1 VPISRGVFFLADSSA
16 SSASVVSQAQ
26 QGRAQALYRRPVSY
40 LLLGLLASFV
50 LTALAWLERR
60 TDVETRFAIQ
70 TERFVAALANHLL
83 VYETAL
89 IGGAALFAASDDV
102 TRAEWA
108 TYVATT
114 RVRVTLPGNQ
124 AFGFAPLV
132 PDVARDAHIAALRAD
147 VGPEYDIRPPGRR
160 STYVP
165 IMFNEPFVG
174 RNRGVVGFDMYS
186 EPTRRAAIEAAIATR
201 RPTMSGKVVLAGEQ
215 GDSRPPGFVV
225 YVPIFKG
232 EARQPLGF
240 VFAPFRM
247 PDLMAGLQ
255 RSWDSGLA
263 FRIYDGPEKSE
274 DALMHAAWPVSLAAP
289 RNTRDAA
296 FQILGRS
303 WIVEFGAGEGFERS
317 DELWAPWLVL
327 VLGVSASLLV
337 FAQARALANIQANA
351 QALADAKNASEAAS
365 LAKSN
370 FVATVSHEIRTPMN
384 GIMGISG
391 LLLDTPLDANQRE
404 LAVAIRDSSES
415 LLLIVNDVLDLSKL
429 NADRLEFEQIDF
441 DLCKCVNGALE
452 IVRPRADA
460 KGLALDFEADAGL
473 PVAVSG
479 DPGRLRQI
487 ALNLVSNAVKFTE
500 TGSVRVELAV
510 DRGAVAV
517 AGRVA
522 LCLAV
527 SDTGIGIAPAY
538 LPNLFEE
545 FVQGDASVARRF
557 GGTGLGLA
565 IVRRL
570 AERMGGTVQAA
581 STLGRGSRFEVRL
594 SLPIAA
600 TAAPKRE
607 NVALTSAIAR
617 IEEAAEALGRPI
629 RLLLAEDNATNR
641 LVAVEMLKP
650 YPVRVDAAANGLEA
664 VEAVRTTPYD
674 LVLMDVNMPEMDGLD
689 ATRAIRTL
697 PGAAGRVPI
706 VAVTAGAFDDDRARS
721 FAVGMNGYIAKP
733 FRKAALLDEIANA
746 LLL

>member
-1 VPISRGVFFLADSSA
+1 MPLD
-16 SSASVVSQAQ
+16 
-26 QGRAQALYRRPVSY
+26 RAQALHRRPVTY
-40 LLLGLLASFV
+40 LLLGVVLSLALAALAS
-50 LTALAWLERR
+50 LERR

-70 TERFVAALANHLL
+70 TERFVAALASHLQ

-89 IGGAALFAASDDV
+89 SGGAALFAASDDV
-102 TRAEWA
+102 TRKEWA
-108 TYVATT
+108 IYVATT
-114 RVRVTLPGNQ
+114 RVREMLPGNQ
-124 AFGFAPLV
+124 AFGFAPFV
-132 PDVARDAHIAALRAD
+132 TQAGHAAHVAALRTELGRAESAGAEAGSD
-147 VGPEYDIRPPGRR
+147 YEIRPPGLRAA
-160 STYVP
+160 YVP
-165 IMFNEPFVG
+165 IVFNEPYVG
-174 RNRGVVGFDMYS
+174 RNRSVLGFDMYS
-186 EPTRRAAIEAAIATR
+186 EATRRTAIDAAIAAR

-215 GDSRPPGFVV
+215 GDVRPPSFVIYAPV
-225 YVPIFKG
+225 FKG
-232 EARQPLGF
+232 DAPQPTGF

-255 RSWDSGLA
+255 RSWDPGLA
-263 FRIYDGPEKSE
+263 FRIYDGAEKTE
-274 DALMHAAWPVSLAAP
+274 PALMHAAWPQSLAAP
-289 RNTRDAA
+289 RNVRDMA
-296 FQILGRS
+296 FQALGRS
-303 WIVEFGAGEGFERS
+303 WTIEFAAGQAFERN
-317 DELWAPWLVL
+317 DEVWAPWLVL
-327 VLGVSASLLV
+327 ALGLAASLLV
-337 FAQARALANIQANA
+337 FAQARALAKIQASA
-351 QALADAKNASEAAS
+351 QALAEAKNASEAAN

-391 LLLDTPLDANQRE
+391 LLLDTPLDGNQRE

-429 NADRLEFEQIDF
+429 NADRLEFEQIAF
-441 DLCKCVNGALE
+441 DLRQCVRGALE
-452 IVRPRADA
+452 VVRPRADA
-460 KGLALDFEADAGL
+460 KGLALDFETDPSL

-500 TGSVRVELAV
+500 TGSVRVELGV

-594 SLPIAA
+594 SLPIAV

-617 IEEAAEALGRPI
+617 VEEAAEALGRPI

-641 LVAVEMLKP
+641 LVAIEMLKP
-650 YPVRVDAAANGLEA
+650 YPVRVDAVANGLEA

-697 PGAAGRVPI
+697 PGDAGRVPI
-706 VAVTAGAFDDDRARS
+706 VAVTAGAFDDDRVRS
-721 FAVGMNGYIAKP
+721 FAVGMTGYLAKP

>member
-1 VPISRGVFFLADSSA
+1 LADSSV
-16 SSASVVSQAQ
+16 SSAAPSPPAQ
-26 QGRAQALYRRPVSY
+26 IGRAQALHRRPVTY
-40 LLLGLLASFV
+40 LLLGLV
-50 LTALAWLERR
+50 LSLALAALATLERR

-70 TERFVAALANHLL
+70 TERFVAALASHLR

-89 IGGAALFAASDDV
+89 SGGAALFAASEEI

-108 TYVATT
+108 VYVAAT
-114 RVRVTLPGNQ
+114 RVRETLPGNQ
-124 AFGFAPLV
+124 AFGFAPFV
-132 PDVARDAHIAALRAD
+132 PDAAREAHAAALRAEA
-147 VGPEYDIRPPGRR
+147 GPDYEIRPPGPRPVH
-160 STYVP
+160 VP
-165 IMFNEPFVG
+165 IVFNEPYVG
-174 RNRGVVGFDMYS
+174 RNRSVLGFDMYS
-186 EPTRRAAIEAAIATR
+186 EPTRRAAIDAAIAAR

-215 GDSRPPGFVV
+215 GDAQPPGFVV
-225 YVPIFKG
+225 YAPVFKG
-232 EARQPLGF
+232 AAPQPLGF

-263 FRIYDGPEKSE
+263 FRIYDGTQKTEA
-274 DALMHAAWPVSLAAP
+274 ALMHAAWPQSLAAP
-289 RNTRDAA
+289 RNARDVA
-296 FQILGRS
+296 FQALGRS
-303 WIVEFGAGEGFERS
+303 WTIEFGAGQSFERN
-317 DELWAPWLVL
+317 DEIWAPWLVL
-327 VLGVSASLLV
+327 ALGFAASLLV
-337 FAQARALANIQANA
+337 FAQARAIAKIQASA

-365 LAKSN
+365 LAKSS

-391 LLLDTPLDANQRE
+391 LLLDTPLDSNQRE

-429 NADRLEFEQIDF
+429 NADRLEFEQIAF
-441 DLCKCVNGALE
+441 DLRQCVRGALE
-452 IVRPRADA
+452 VVRPRADA
-460 KGLALDFEADAGL
+460 KGLALEFEADPSL
-473 PVAVSG
+473 PVAVTG

-500 TGSVRVELAV
+500 TGSVRVELGI
-510 DRGAVAV
+510 DGGAVAV
-517 AGRVA
+517 EGRVA
-522 LCLAV
+522 LCIAV

-538 LPNLFEE
+538 LPNVFEE

-594 SLPIAA
+594 SLPVAA
-600 TAAPKRE
+600 SAARKRE
-607 NVALTSAIAR
+607 NLALTGAIAR
-617 IEEAAEALGRPI
+617 LEEAAEALGRPI

-641 LVAVEMLKP
+641 LVAIEMLKP

-664 VEAVRTTPYD
+664 VEAVRTAPYD

-697 PGAAGRVPI
+697 PGDAGRVPI

-721 FAVGMNGYIAKP
+721 FAVGMNGYLAKP
-733 FRKAALLDEIANA
+733 FRKAALFEEIANA

>member
-1 VPISRGVFFLADSSA
+1 MPLD
-16 SSASVVSQAQ
+16 
-26 QGRAQALYRRPVSY
+26 RAQALHRRPVTY
-40 LLLGLLASFV
+40 LLLGLV
-50 LTALAWLERR
+50 LTLTLTAFATLERR
-60 TDVETRFAIQ
+60 TDIETRFAIQ

-89 IGGAALFAASDDV
+89 SSGAALFAASDDV
-102 TRAEWA
+102 TRSEWA
-108 TYVATT
+108 TYVATA
-114 RVRVTLPGNQ
+114 RVRDTLPGNQ
-124 AFGFAPLV
+124 AFGFAAFV
-132 PDVARDAHIAALRAD
+132 PEADRAAHLAALRAELGRAEAGSD
-147 VGPEYDIRPPGRR
+147 YEIRPAGTRAA
-160 STYVP
+160 YVP
-165 IMFNEPFVG
+165 IVFNEPYVG

-186 EPTRRAAIEAAIATR
+186 EATRRTAIDAAMAAR

-215 GDSRPPGFVV
+215 GDVRPPGFVIYAPV
-225 YVPIFKG
+225 FKRDVP
-232 EARQPLGF
+232 QPLGF

-263 FRIYDGPEKSE
+263 FRIYDGTEKTE
-274 DALMHAAWPVSLAAP
+274 GALMHSAWPQGLVAP
-289 RNTRDAA
+289 SNARDVA
-296 FQILGRS
+296 FQALGRS
-303 WIVEFGAGEGFERS
+303 WIVEFGTGTGFERKY
-317 DELWAPWLVL
+317 EIWAPWLVL
-327 VLGVSASLLV
+327 AIGLSVSLLV
-337 FAQARALANIQANA
+337 FTQARALAKIQATA

-429 NADRLEFEQIDF
+429 NADRLEFEQIAF
-441 DLCKCVNGALE
+441 DLSQCVRGALE
-452 IVRPRADA
+452 VVRPRADA
-460 KGLALDFEADAGL
+460 KGLALDFEADPAL

-487 ALNLVSNAVKFTE
+487 VLNLVSNAVKFTE

-594 SLPIAA
+594 SLAVAA
-600 TAAPKRE
+600 SATPKRE

-617 IEEAAEALGRPI
+617 VEEAAEALGRPI

-641 LVAVEMLKP
+641 LVAIEMLKP

-664 VEAVRTTPYD
+664 VEAVRTAPYD
-674 LVLMDVNMPEMDGLD
+674 VVLMDVNMPEMDGLD

-697 PGAAGRVPI
+697 PGEAGRVPI

-721 FAVGMNGYIAKP
+721 LAVGMTGYLAKP
-733 FRKAALLDEIANA
+733 FRKAALLDEIANT

>member
-1 VPISRGVFFLADSSA
+1 LRQGCADPRGVFRLADYSA
-16 SSASVVSQAQ
+16 SSAPAVAAAPPD
-26 QGRAQALYRRPVSY
+26 RARALHRRPVTY
-40 LLLGLLASFV
+40 LLFGLVLSLA
-50 LTALAWLERR
+50 LTALAWFERR
-60 TDVETRFAIQ
+60 ADVETRFAIQ
-70 TERFVAALANHLL
+70 TDRFMATLANHLL

-89 IGGAALFAASDDV
+89 SGGAALFAASDEV

-108 TYVATT
+108 TYVAAT
-114 RVRVTLPGNQ
+114 RVRETLPGNQ

-132 PDVARDAHIAALRAD
+132 LEAGRAAHLAALRAELGRAEASID
-147 VGPEYDIRPPGRR
+147 YEIRPPGMRQA
-160 STYVP
+160 YVP
-165 IMFNEPFVG
+165 IVFNEPYIG

-186 EPTRRAAIEAAIATR
+186 EATRRTAIDAAIAAR

-215 GDSRPPGFVV
+215 GDARPPGFVIYAPV
-225 YVPIFKG
+225 FKG

-240 VFAPFRM
+240 VFAP
-247 PDLMAGLQ
+247 
-255 RSWDSGLA
+255 
-263 FRIYDGPEKSE
+263 
-274 DALMHAAWPVSLAAP
+274 AWPQSLVAP
-289 RNTRDAA
+289 SNARDVA
-296 FQILGRS
+296 FQALGRS
-303 WIVEFGAGEGFERS
+303 WIVEFGAGEAFERNV
-317 DELWAPWLVL
+317 EMWAPWLVL
-327 VLGVSASLLV
+327 ALGFSSSLLV

-351 QALADAKNASEAAS
+351 QALAAAKNASEAAN

-391 LLLDTPLDANQRE
+391 LLLDTPLDVNQRE

-429 NADRLEFEQIDF
+429 NADRLEFEQIAF
-441 DLCKCVNGALE
+441 DLHQCVRGALE

-460 KGLALDFEADAGL
+460 KGLALDYETDPEL

-487 ALNLVSNAVKFTE
+487 ALNLVSNAVKLTE

-594 SLPIAA
+594 SLPVAA
-600 TAAPKRE
+600 SATPKRE

-641 LVAVEMLKP
+641 LVAIEMLKP
-650 YPVRVDAAANGLEA
+650 YPVRVDVAANGLEA
-664 VEAVRTTPYD
+664 VEAVRTAPYD

-697 PGAAGRVPI
+697 PGEAGRVPI

-721 FAVGMNGYIAKP
+721 FAVGMTGYLAKP